1 MSPVGHEHRRVVRK
15 TEDVNGKLH
24 ARRGA
29 SFLAAC
35 ISLVLILAGAIGVP
49 SAAMGAPQQ
58 TERQVLKCYTEGVAL
73 FCEQDQLQQLI
84 TEAGTT
90 PTRIE
95 IGNGIETL
103 LTKTVVI
110 PKGADIELVGADV
123 APWGGGSKI
132 VRDDGTFTGSLIRV
146 EKGGKLTLSAG
157 TGDGEGLVIDSRAQY
172 DNVVKGDTFAPTV
185 YVRGEL
191 VMNAGSIEG
200 ARKISGTG
208 EGAVTID
215 GPEAKFTLNGGT
227 ITDNQRK
234 NEPSTTQHGAANV
247 ALNNGATMVMNGG
260 EISKGYAAE
269 QADAYGEAGGV
280 GVFKGSH
287 LELNGGK
294 ITGNKGWA
302 GNINVTNWLWDCP
315 KPGEDTS
322 KSRSTLVINNGEI
335 SNGYAAFGG
344 GGINVFGNAQVTMNG
359 GSITGNTA
367 PNGGGINAMDLYA
380 WGASGTWAEVP
391 GDGMSCKFKPEEWS
405 KVSPGGFTM
414 NGGSITENKAY
425 RTGGGVNSVS
435 NAVELNAG
443 LIEGNVAE
451 QQGGGVYVASDSFS
465 AHFKDTLITKN
476 SAMSG
481 SYLAY
486 GGGIWLCPTGDLETY
501 VTNGVAIFDNE
512 APKGSRSSHWGD
524 DIAHDSYGSSSGA
537 RIQMDSRMLGGG
549 ETTYYRDG
557 ASAAPARFDANNP
570 GKEQVFDGTERASD
584 ETHDYKTKLR
594 NEGLKTVADTSAK
607 DRAKS
612 WARLTIQK
620 NHAPRGAGVGSN
632 GTLVFGTPEKTEVK
646 VTKAWKTAD
655 GKDLDAKSTVP
666 VKVQLVGSVDGE
678 KFDVGNPVELNAQ
691 NAWTHT
697 FTDLPTT
704 KTVDGKQAKIGY
716 SVEELTVE
724 GFTSAVTGDA
734 ASGFTITNTQTPPP
748 TTEVSVNKVW
758 KSFDGKDL
766 DPALTIPVKVQLM
779 KTVDGKTSPVGEPVE
794 LNSENDWTHTFTDL
808 PEWQL
813 VDGKKASIS
822 YSVEE
827 LAVDGFTSA
836 VTGDAASGFTITNT
850 QTPPP
855 TTEVAVNKVWKD
867 AEGNALD
874 ADSTMPVKVQLMKTV
889 DGKTTPVGDP
899 VELNAGNNWAHTFAD
914 LPASEKI
921 DGALLDVTYSVEE
934 VAVEGFASEVTGDAA
949 SGFTVTNTQIPPVSE
964 VPVEKVWKAA
974 DGSVLDPALT
984 MPVKVQLMES
994 TGGKKSPV
1002 GDPVELNAGNNWTHT
1017 FTGLPLTKKIDGKQ
1031 VDIAYSVEE
1040 LEVDGYTSIV
1050 TGNARDGFTITNTQ
1064 TPPTPPTTEVSV
1076 NKVWKS
1082 FDGKDLDPA
1091 LTMPVKV
1098 QLMESTGGE
1107 KSPVGDPVELNSE
1120 NGWKHTFTGLPLTK
1134 SIDGKQVDI
1143 AYSVEEL
1150 EVDGLSL
1157 IHI

>member
-1 MSPVGHEHRRVVRK
+1 
-15 TEDVNGKLH
+15 
-24 ARRGA
+24 
-29 SFLAAC
+29 
-35 ISLVLILAGAIGVP
+35 
-49 SAAMGAPQQ
+49 
-58 TERQVLKCYTEGVAL
+58 
-73 FCEQDQLQQLI
+73 
-84 TEAGTT
+84 
-90 PTRIE
+90 
-95 IGNGIETL
+95 
-103 LTKTVVI
+103 
-110 PKGADIELVGADV
+110 
-123 APWGGGSKI
+123 
-132 VRDDGTFTGSLIRV
+132 
-146 EKGGKLTLSAG
+146 
-157 TGDGEGLVIDSRAQY
+157 
-172 DNVVKGDTFAPTV
+172 
-185 YVRGEL
+185 
-191 VMNAGSIEG
+191 
-200 ARKISGTG
+200 
-208 EGAVTID
+208 
-215 GPEAKFTLNGGT
+215 
-227 ITDNQRK
+227 
-234 NEPSTTQHGAANV
+234 
-247 ALNNGATMVMNGG
+247 
-260 EISKGYAAE
+260 
-269 QADAYGEAGGV
+269 
-280 GVFKGSH
+280 
-287 LELNGGK
+287 
-294 ITGNKGWA
+294 
-302 GNINVTNWLWDCP
+302 
-315 KPGEDTS
+315 
-322 KSRSTLVINNGEI
+322 
-335 SNGYAAFGG
+335 
-344 GGINVFGNAQVTMNG
+344 
-359 GSITGNTA
+359 
-367 PNGGGINAMDLYA
+367 MDLYA

-414 NGGSITENKAY
+414 NGGSITKNKAY

-570 GKEQVFDGTERASD
+570 GKEQVFDGTERDSD
-584 ETHDYKTKLR
+584 ATHDYKTKLR
-594 NEGLKTVADTSAK
+594 NEGLKTVAETSAK

-646 VTKAWKTAD
+646 VTKTWKTAD

-666 VKVQLVGSVDGE
+666 VKVQLVGSVDGK

-704 KTVDGKQAKIGY
+704 KTVDGKQAKISY

-724 GFTSAVTGDA
+724 GFTSVVTGD
-734 ASGFTITNTQTPPP
+734 T
-748 TTEVSVNKVW
+748 
-758 KSFDGKDL
+758 
-766 DPALTIPVKVQLM
+766 
-779 KTVDGKTSPVGEPVE
+779 
-794 LNSENDWTHTFTDL
+794 
-808 PEWQL
+808 
-813 VDGKKASIS
+813 
-822 YSVEE
+822 
-827 LAVDGFTSA
+827 
-836 VTGDAASGFTITNT
+836 ASGFTITNT

-899 VELNAGNNWAHTFAD
+899 VELNAGNNWAHTFAG
-914 LPASEKI
+914 LPVSEKV
-921 DGALLDVTYSVEE
+921 DGTLLDVTYSVEE
-934 VAVEGFASEVTGDAA
+934 VAVEGFASDVTGDAA

-994 TGGKKSPV
+994 TGGEKSPV
-1002 GDPVELNAGNNWTHT
+1002 GDPVELNSENGWKHT
-1017 FTGLPLTKKIDGKQ
+1017 FTGLPLTKSIDGKQ

-1040 LEVDGYTSIV
+1040 LTVEGFTSEV
-1050 TGNARDGFTITNTQ
+1050 TGDATSGFTITNTQ
-1064 TPPTPPTTEVSV
+1064 TPPTPPTTEVSVNKVWKSFDGEDLDPALTMPVKVQLTKTVDGKTTPVGDPVELNAENDWSHAFTDLPEWQLVDGKKASISYSVEELEVDGFTSEVTGDAASGFTITNTQTPPPTTEVAV

-1150 EVDGLSL
+1150 EVDGYTSIVTGNARDDFTITNTQTPPTPPTPLTPPATPPTPPTL
-1157 IHI
+1157 PATPPVPEKPRLPLPRTGTEVGAAAALAIVLMGVGVAIVRRRKP

>member
-1 MSPVGHEHRRVVRK
+1 
-15 TEDVNGKLH
+15 
-24 ARRGA
+24 
-29 SFLAAC
+29 
-35 ISLVLILAGAIGVP
+35 
-49 SAAMGAPQQ
+49 
-58 TERQVLKCYTEGVAL
+58 
-73 FCEQDQLQQLI
+73 
-84 TEAGTT
+84 
-90 PTRIE
+90 
-95 IGNGIETL
+95 
-103 LTKTVVI
+103 
-110 PKGADIELVGADV
+110 
-123 APWGGGSKI
+123 
-132 VRDDGTFTGSLIRV
+132 
-146 EKGGKLTLSAG
+146 
-157 TGDGEGLVIDSRAQY
+157 
-172 DNVVKGDTFAPTV
+172 
-185 YVRGEL
+185 
-191 VMNAGSIEG
+191 
-200 ARKISGTG
+200 
-208 EGAVTID
+208 
-215 GPEAKFTLNGGT
+215 
-227 ITDNQRK
+227 
-234 NEPSTTQHGAANV
+234 
-247 ALNNGATMVMNGG
+247 MVMNGG

-269 QADAYGEAGGV
+269 RGDAYNEAGGV

-322 KSRSTLVINNGEI
+322 KSRSTLVINDGEI

-367 PNGGGINAMDLYA
+367 PNGGGVNAMDLYA

-405 KVSPGGFTM
+405 KASPGGFTM
-414 NGGSITENKAY
+414 NGGSITKNKAY

-443 LIEGNVAE
+443 LIEDNVAE
-451 QQGGGVYVASDSFS
+451 QQGGGVYVASNSFS
-465 AHFKDTLITKN
+465 ARFKDTLITKN

-557 ASAAPARFDANNP
+557 ASAAPGRFDANNP
-570 GKEQVFDGTERASD
+570 GKEQVFDGTERDSD
-584 ETHDYKTKLR
+584 ATHDYKTKLR
-594 NEGLKTVADTSAK
+594 NEGLKTVAETSAK
-607 DRAKS
+607 ERAKS

-724 GFTSAVTGDA
+724 GFTSAVTGDVK
-734 ASGFTITNTQTPPP
+734 SGFTITNTQTPPP

-758 KSFDGKDL
+758 KSFDGEDL
-766 DPALTIPVKVQLM
+766 DPALTMPVKVQLM

-836 VTGDAASGFTITNT
+836 VTGDVKSGFTITNT

-855 TTEVAVNKVWKD
+855 TTEVSVNKVWKSFD
-867 AEGNALD
+867 GEDLDPAL
-874 ADSTMPVKVQLMKTV
+874 TMPVKVQLMKTV
-889 DGKTTPVGDP
+889 DGKT
-899 VELNAGNNWAHTFAD
+899 
-914 LPASEKI
+914 
-921 DGALLDVTYSVEE
+921 
-934 VAVEGFASEVTGDAA
+934 
-949 SGFTVTNTQIPPVSE
+949 
-964 VPVEKVWKAA
+964 
-974 DGSVLDPALT
+974 
-984 MPVKVQLMES
+984 
-994 TGGKKSPV
+994 SPV
-1002 GDPVELNAGNNWTHT
+1002 GE
-1017 FTGLPLTKKIDGKQ
+1017 
-1031 VDIAYSVEE
+1031 
-1040 LEVDGYTSIV
+1040 
-1050 TGNARDGFTITNTQ
+1050 
-1064 TPPTPPTTEVSV
+1064 
-1076 NKVWKS
+1076 
-1082 FDGKDLDPA
+1082 
-1091 LTMPVKV
+1091 
-1098 QLMESTGGE
+1098 
-1107 KSPVGDPVELNSE
+1107 PVELNSE

-1150 EVDGLSL
+1150 TVEGFTSEVTGDATSGFTITNTQTPPQTPPTPPTPPATPPTPPTPPATPPVPEKPRLPL
-1157 IHI
+1157 PRTGTEVGVAAALAIVLMGVGVAIVRRRKP

>member
-1 MSPVGHEHRRVVRK
+1 
-15 TEDVNGKLH
+15 
-24 ARRGA
+24 
-29 SFLAAC
+29 
-35 ISLVLILAGAIGVP
+35 
-49 SAAMGAPQQ
+49 MGAPQQ

-123 APWGGGSKI
+123 APWSGGSKI
-132 VRDDGTFTGSLIRV
+132 IRDDGTFTGSLIRV

-234 NEPSTTQHGAANV
+234 NEPSTTQNGAANV

-269 QADAYGEAGGV
+269 RGDAYNEAGGV

-322 KSRSTLVINNGEI
+322 KSRSTLVINDGEI

-367 PNGGGINAMDLYA
+367 PNGGGVNAMDLYA

-391 GDGMSCKFKPEEWS
+391 GDGMSCKFKPEDWS

-414 NGGSITENKAY
+414 NGGSITKNKAY

-465 AHFKDTLITKN
+465 ARFKDTLITKN
-476 SAMSG
+476 SATFSD
-481 SYLAY
+481 YLSY
-486 GGGIWLCPTGDLETY
+486 GGGIWLCPTGDLETH

-570 GKEQVFDGTERASD
+570 GKEQVFDGTERDSD
-584 ETHDYKTKLR
+584 ATHDYKTKLR
-594 NEGLKTVADTSAK
+594 NEGLKTVAETSAK

-646 VTKAWKTAD
+646 VTKTWKTAD

-704 KTVDGKQAKIGY
+704 KTVDGKQAKISY

-724 GFTSAVTGDA
+724 GFTSVVTGDT

-748 TTEVSVNKVW
+748 TTEVAVNKVW

-827 LAVDGFTSA
+827 LAVDGFTSE

-850 QTPPP
+850 QTPP
-855 TTEVAVNKVWKD
+855 
-867 AEGNALD
+867 
-874 ADSTMPVKVQLMKTV
+874 Q
-889 DGKTTPVGDP
+889 
-899 VELNAGNNWAHTFAD
+899 
-914 LPASEKI
+914 
-921 DGALLDVTYSVEE
+921 
-934 VAVEGFASEVTGDAA
+934 
-949 SGFTVTNTQIPPVSE
+949 
-964 VPVEKVWKAA
+964 
-974 DGSVLDPALT
+974 
-984 MPVKVQLMES
+984 
-994 TGGKKSPV
+994 
-1002 GDPVELNAGNNWTHT
+1002 
-1017 FTGLPLTKKIDGKQ
+1017 
-1031 VDIAYSVEE
+1031 
-1040 LEVDGYTSIV
+1040 
-1050 TGNARDGFTITNTQ
+1050 
-1064 TPPTPPTTEVSV
+1064 TPPTTEVAV

-1150 EVDGLSL
+1150 EVDGFTSVVTGDAASGFTITNTQTPPPTTEVSVNKVWKSFDGEDLDPALTMPVKVQLMKTVDGKTSPVGEPVEL
-1157 IHI
+1157 NSENDWTHTFTDLPEWQLVDGKKASISYSVEELTVEGFTSEVTGDATSGFTITNTQTPPQTPPTPPTPPATPPTPPTPPATPPVPEKPRLPLPRTGTEVGVAAALAIVLMGVGVAIVRRRKP

>member
-1 MSPVGHEHRRVVRK
+1 
-15 TEDVNGKLH
+15 
-24 ARRGA
+24 
-29 SFLAAC
+29 
-35 ISLVLILAGAIGVP
+35 
-49 SAAMGAPQQ
+49 
-58 TERQVLKCYTEGVAL
+58 
-73 FCEQDQLQQLI
+73 
-84 TEAGTT
+84 
-90 PTRIE
+90 
-95 IGNGIETL
+95 
-103 LTKTVVI
+103 
-110 PKGADIELVGADV
+110 
-123 APWGGGSKI
+123 
-132 VRDDGTFTGSLIRV
+132 
-146 EKGGKLTLSAG
+146 
-157 TGDGEGLVIDSRAQY
+157 
-172 DNVVKGDTFAPTV
+172 
-185 YVRGEL
+185 
-191 VMNAGSIEG
+191 
-200 ARKISGTG
+200 
-208 EGAVTID
+208 
-215 GPEAKFTLNGGT
+215 
-227 ITDNQRK
+227 
-234 NEPSTTQHGAANV
+234 
-247 ALNNGATMVMNGG
+247 MVMNGG

-269 QADAYGEAGGV
+269 RGDAYNEAGGV

-322 KSRSTLVINNGEI
+322 KSRSTLVINDGEI

-367 PNGGGINAMDLYA
+367 PNGGGVNAMDLYA

-405 KVSPGGFTM
+405 KASPGGFTM
-414 NGGSITENKAY
+414 NGGSITKNKAY

-443 LIEGNVAE
+443 LIEDNVAE
-451 QQGGGVYVASDSFS
+451 QQGGGVYVASNSFS
-465 AHFKDTLITKN
+465 ARFKDTLITKN

-557 ASAAPARFDANNP
+557 ASAAPGRFDANNP
-570 GKEQVFDGTERASD
+570 GKEQVFDGTERDSD
-584 ETHDYKTKLR
+584 ATHDYKTKLR
-594 NEGLKTVADTSAK
+594 NEGLKTVAETSAK
-607 DRAKS
+607 ERAKS

-724 GFTSAVTGDA
+724 GFTSAVTGDVK
-734 ASGFTITNTQTPPP
+734 SGFTITNTQTPPP

-836 VTGDAASGFTITNT
+836 VTGDVKSGFTITNT

-855 TTEVAVNKVWKD
+855 TTEVSVNKVWKSFD
-867 AEGNALD
+867 GEDLDPAL
-874 ADSTMPVKVQLMKTV
+874 TMPVKVQLMKTV
-889 DGKTTPVGDP
+889 DGKT
-899 VELNAGNNWAHTFAD
+899 
-914 LPASEKI
+914 
-921 DGALLDVTYSVEE
+921 
-934 VAVEGFASEVTGDAA
+934 
-949 SGFTVTNTQIPPVSE
+949 
-964 VPVEKVWKAA
+964 
-974 DGSVLDPALT
+974 
-984 MPVKVQLMES
+984 
-994 TGGKKSPV
+994 SPV
-1002 GDPVELNAGNNWTHT
+1002 GE
-1017 FTGLPLTKKIDGKQ
+1017 
-1031 VDIAYSVEE
+1031 
-1040 LEVDGYTSIV
+1040 
-1050 TGNARDGFTITNTQ
+1050 
-1064 TPPTPPTTEVSV
+1064 
-1076 NKVWKS
+1076 
-1082 FDGKDLDPA
+1082 
-1091 LTMPVKV
+1091 
-1098 QLMESTGGE
+1098 
-1107 KSPVGDPVELNSE
+1107 PVELNSE

-1150 EVDGLSL
+1150 TVEGFTSEVTGDATSGFTITNTQTPPQTPPTPPTPPATPPTPPTPPATPPVPEKPRLPL
-1157 IHI
+1157 PRTGTEVGVAAALAIVLMGVGVAIVRRRKP

>member
-1 MSPVGHEHRRVVRK
+1 
-15 TEDVNGKLH
+15 
-24 ARRGA
+24 
-29 SFLAAC
+29 
-35 ISLVLILAGAIGVP
+35 
-49 SAAMGAPQQ
+49 
-58 TERQVLKCYTEGVAL
+58 
-73 FCEQDQLQQLI
+73 
-84 TEAGTT
+84 
-90 PTRIE
+90 
-95 IGNGIETL
+95 
-103 LTKTVVI
+103 
-110 PKGADIELVGADV
+110 
-123 APWGGGSKI
+123 
-132 VRDDGTFTGSLIRV
+132 
-146 EKGGKLTLSAG
+146 
-157 TGDGEGLVIDSRAQY
+157 
-172 DNVVKGDTFAPTV
+172 
-185 YVRGEL
+185 
-191 VMNAGSIEG
+191 
-200 ARKISGTG
+200 
-208 EGAVTID
+208 
-215 GPEAKFTLNGGT
+215 
-227 ITDNQRK
+227 
-234 NEPSTTQHGAANV
+234 
-247 ALNNGATMVMNGG
+247 MVMNGG

-269 QADAYGEAGGV
+269 RGDAYNEAGGV

-322 KSRSTLVINNGEI
+322 KSRSTLVINDGEI

-367 PNGGGINAMDLYA
+367 PNGGGVNAMDLYA

-405 KVSPGGFTM
+405 KASPGGFTM
-414 NGGSITENKAY
+414 NGGSITKNKAY

-443 LIEGNVAE
+443 LIEDNVAE
-451 QQGGGVYVASDSFS
+451 QQGGGVYVASNSFS
-465 AHFKDTLITKN
+465 ARFKDTLITKN

-557 ASAAPARFDANNP
+557 ASAAPGRFDANNP
-570 GKEQVFDGTERASD
+570 GKEQVFDGTERDSD
-584 ETHDYKTKLR
+584 ATHDYKTKLR
-594 NEGLKTVADTSAK
+594 NEGLKTVAETSAK
-607 DRAKS
+607 ERAKS

-724 GFTSAVTGDA
+724 GFTSAVTGDVK
-734 ASGFTITNTQTPPP
+734 SGFTITNTQTPPP

-836 VTGDAASGFTITNT
+836 VTGDVKSGFTITNT
-850 QTPPP
+850 QTP
-855 TTEVAVNKVWKD
+855 
-867 AEGNALD
+867 
-874 ADSTMPVKVQLMKTV
+874 
-889 DGKTTPVGDP
+889 
-899 VELNAGNNWAHTFAD
+899 
-914 LPASEKI
+914 
-921 DGALLDVTYSVEE
+921 
-934 VAVEGFASEVTGDAA
+934 
-949 SGFTVTNTQIPPVSE
+949 
-964 VPVEKVWKAA
+964 
-974 DGSVLDPALT
+974 
-984 MPVKVQLMES
+984 
-994 TGGKKSPV
+994 
-1002 GDPVELNAGNNWTHT
+1002 
-1017 FTGLPLTKKIDGKQ
+1017 
-1031 VDIAYSVEE
+1031 
-1040 LEVDGYTSIV
+1040 
-1050 TGNARDGFTITNTQ
+1050 
-1064 TPPTPPTTEVSV
+1064 PPTTEVSV

-1091 LTMPVKV
+1091 LTIPVKV
-1098 QLMESTGGE
+1098 QLMKTVDG
-1107 KSPVGDPVELNSE
+1107 KTSPVGEPVELNSE

-1150 EVDGLSL
+1150 TVEGFTSEVTGDATSGFTITNTQTPPQTPPTPPTPPATPPTPPTPPATPPVPEKPRLPL
-1157 IHI
+1157 PRTGTEVGVAAALAIVLMGVGVAIVRRRKP